1 MKTKHLLTTLAF
13 CVAIAGSAVA
23 AEKVIPTFKKADV
36 DGNGEV
42 DAAEFKAATAA
53 GVKKTLAELD
63 KDGSGRL
70 SPKEYEV
77 ILEEDC
83 D

>member
-1 MKTKHLLTTLAF
+1 MKAKYLITAAAVCVFAF
-13 CVAIAGSAVA
+13 GSAM
-23 AEKVIPTFKKADV
+23 AEKKVIPSFKVADV

-42 DAAEFKAATAA
+42 DAAEFKAATDA

-63 KDGSGRL
+63 KDNSGRL
-70 SPKEYEV
+70 SAKEYEV